1 MEGFMVCTRQLGL
14 KKKAYSIREIAEIT
28 GFGKTHI
35 YEECRKGNIQLR
47 KSGKKTIVLEEELN
61 RYLSALPVYQPINN

>member
-1 MEGFMVCTRQLGL
+1 MAKTMQIR
-14 KKKAYSIREIAEIT
+14 KKAYSIREVSEIT

-35 YEECRKGNIQLR
+35 YEECRKGKIQLR